1 MHATRTEMRITVSRR
16 NTVLELKARQR
27 EKLLVCR
34 STRKTISRDATTLNL
49 SSEPKTGEGEIRDV
63 RTYVHTIYDTLQFVG
78 YVVSHPRGHQLNRI
92 NFTQYR

>member
-49 SSEPKTGEGEIRDV
+49 SSEPNTGEGEIRDV
-63 RTYVHTIYDTLQFVG
+63 RTYVRTYDIRYFAICRLRRVASARSPTK
-78 YVVSHPRGHQLNRI
+78 SD
-92 NFTQYR
+92 